1 MELKRNIHTINFTFH
16 FPHFTLNRREEYQVK
31 FSLKSITNNIVPVFL
46 LLVIVLIIIP
56 LPTWLLDFMLVLNI
70 SISLIILLMTMY
82 IKSPLEFSIFPSLLL
97 VTTIFRLSLN
107 ISSTRLILGNKGD
120 AGQVVYAF
128 GHFVT
133 GNNAVV
139 GFIVF
144 ILIAVVQFLVITKG
158 AERVAEVSAR
168 FTLDAMPG
176 KQMAIDADLNS
187 GLIDEATAKKRRADV
202 QRESDFFGA
211 MDGAS
216 KFVKGDAIFSI
227 VAAFVNLIGGAII
240 GLAVEG
246 MDFGSVLSTYS
257 IATVGDG
264 LVSQIPALLIST
276 SMGMIVTRNASEDNL
291 NADMRAQLT
300 SQPRVLCIAGGVMV
314 IAMVIP
320 GFPKLACLLCG
331 ALLIICGILLM
342 RSTPTEAELLAAQA
356 AEEQAM
362 EENKQALSE
371 MEYYK
376 DIDNVYKLLNV
387 EPIEMEFGYSLI
399 PLADE
404 ASGGTFIERVIIF
417 RKQFAL
423 DMGMVFPS
431 IRMRDNQHINP
442 NQYVI
447 KIKGEVVAQNEVLVD
462 HYLALDSGNV
472 TREVDG
478 IDTVEPAF
486 NIPAKWIAEEDKLA
500 ADMAGYTLIDPTSV
514 MITHLSEVIRQHA
527 YELLSRQDVKTML
540 DKLKETS
547 PATVEDI
554 VPSVVSVAYLQKVLS
569 MLLKEGVP
577 IRDLE
582 TILET
587 LSDYQHTLKD
597 IDITVEYVRQALKRT
612 ITRRFADAGQIR
624 VLTLDTETEN
634 KIVAGVKKSEQGSYL
649 ALDPVTIHKLINSL
663 NEQIERVKEVVPS
676 PIVLT
681 SPIVRVYFKKLVDQ
695 FIPNITVLSFN
706 EIDNTVQIQA
716 VGNVVIS

>member
-1 MELKRNIHTINFTFH
+1 MH
-16 FPHFTLNRREEYQVK
+16 FN
-31 FSLKSITNNIVPVFL
+31 LKSLTNNLVPVFL

-70 SISLIILLMTMY
+70 SVSLIILLMTMY

-107 ISSTRLILGNKGD
+107 ISSTRLILGNGGN

-133 GNNAVV
+133 GNNTVV

-144 ILIAVVQFLVITKG
+144 ILIAIVQFLVITKG

-187 GLIDEATAKKRRADV
+187 GLIDEATAKKRRSDV
-202 QRESDFFGA
+202 QREADFFGA

-240 GLAVEG
+240 GLAMNG
-246 MDFGSVLSTYS
+246 MDFSTVLSTYS

-264 LVSQIPALLIST
+264 LVSQIPSLLIST

-291 NADMRAQLT
+291 NTDMRRQLT
-300 SQPRVLCIAGGVMV
+300 SQPRVLCIAGGVMILAV
-314 IAMVIP
+314 VIP
-320 GFPKLACLLCG
+320 GFPKLACLMCG
-331 ALLIICGILLM
+331 SLLIACGILLM
-342 RSTPTEAELLAAQA
+342 RSVPVTEAEQAAK

-404 ASGGTFIERVIIF
+404 SAGGTLIERVVIF
-417 RKQFAL
+417 RKQFAI

-447 KIKGEVVAQNEVLVD
+447 KIKGEVVAQNEILVD

-472 TREVDG
+472 TKEIDG
-478 IDTVEPAF
+478 IDTIEPAF
-486 NIPAKWIAEEDKLA
+486 GIPAKWISEDKKLA

-514 MITHLSEVIRQHA
+514 MITHLSEVIKEHA

-540 DKLKETS
+540 EKLKETS
-547 PATVEDI
+547 AATVDDI
-554 VPSVVSVAYLQKVLS
+554 VPSIVSVAYLQKVLC

-587 LSDYQHTLKD
+587 LSDYQNTLKD

-649 ALDPVTIHKLINSL
+649 ALDPVTIQKLMNAL
-663 NEQIERVKEVVPS
+663 NEQIDRVKEVVPN
-676 PIVLT
+676 PIILT

-716 VGNVVIS
+716 VGNVAI

>member
-1 MELKRNIHTINFTFH
+1 MH
-16 FPHFTLNRREEYQVK
+16 FN
-31 FSLKSITNNIVPVFL
+31 LKSLTNNLIPVFL

-70 SISLIILLMTMY
+70 SVSLIILLMTMY

-107 ISSTRLILGNKGD
+107 ISSTRLILGNGGN

-133 GNNAVV
+133 GNNTVV

-144 ILIAVVQFLVITKG
+144 ILIAIVQFLVITKG

-187 GLIDEATAKKRRADV
+187 GLIDEATAKKRRSDV
-202 QRESDFFGA
+202 QREADFFGA

-240 GLAVEG
+240 GLAMNG
-246 MDFGSVLSTYS
+246 MDFSTVLSTYS

-264 LVSQIPALLIST
+264 LVSQIPSLLIST

-291 NADMRAQLT
+291 NTDMRRQLT
-300 SQPRVLCIAGGVMV
+300 SQPRVLCIAGGVM
-314 IAMVIP
+314 ILAMVIP
-320 GFPKLACLLCG
+320 GFPKLACLMCG
-331 ALLIICGILLM
+331 SLLIACGILLM
-342 RSTPTEAELLAAQA
+342 RSVPVTEAEQA
-356 AEEQAM
+356 ARTEEQAM

-404 ASGGTFIERVIIF
+404 SAGGTLIERVVIF
-417 RKQFAL
+417 RKQFAI

-447 KIKGEVVAQNEVLVD
+447 KIKGEVVAQNEILVD

-472 TREVDG
+472 TKEIDG
-478 IDTVEPAF
+478 IDTIEPAF
-486 NIPAKWIAEEDKLA
+486 GIPAKWIPEDKKLA

-514 MITHLSEVIRQHA
+514 MITHLSEVIKEHA

-540 DKLKETS
+540 EKLKETS
-547 PATVEDI
+547 AATVDDI
-554 VPSVVSVAYLQKVLS
+554 VPSIVSVAYLQKVLC

-587 LSDYQHTLKD
+587 LSDYQNTLKD

-649 ALDPVTIHKLINSL
+649 ALDPVTIQKLMNAL
-663 NEQIERVKEVVPS
+663 NEQIDRVKEVVPN
-676 PIVLT
+676 PIILT

-716 VGNVVIS
+716 VGNVAI

>member
-1 MELKRNIHTINFTFH
+1 MH
-16 FPHFTLNRREEYQVK
+16 FN
-31 FSLKSITNNIVPVFL
+31 LKSLTNNLIPVFL

-70 SISLIILLMTMY
+70 SVSLIILLMTMY

-107 ISSTRLILGNKGD
+107 ISSTRLILGNGGN

-133 GNNAVV
+133 GNNTVV

-144 ILIAVVQFLVITKG
+144 ILIAIVQFLVITKG

-187 GLIDEATAKKRRADV
+187 GLIDEATAKKRRSDV
-202 QRESDFFGA
+202 QREADFFGA

-240 GLAVEG
+240 GLAMNG
-246 MDFGSVLSTYS
+246 MDFSTVLSTYS

-264 LVSQIPALLIST
+264 LVSQIPSLLIST

-291 NADMRAQLT
+291 NTDMRRQLT
-300 SQPRVLCIAGGVMV
+300 SQPRVLCIAGGVM
-314 IAMVIP
+314 ILAMVIP
-320 GFPKLACLLCG
+320 GFPKLACLMCG
-331 ALLIICGILLM
+331 SLLIACGILLM
-342 RSTPTEAELLAAQA
+342 RSVPVTEAEQA
-356 AEEQAM
+356 SRAEEQAM

-404 ASGGTFIERVIIF
+404 SAGGTLIERVVIF
-417 RKQFAL
+417 RKQFAI

-447 KIKGEVVAQNEVLVD
+447 KIKGEVVAQNEILVD

-472 TREVDG
+472 TKEIDG
-478 IDTVEPAF
+478 IDTIEPAF
-486 NIPAKWIAEEDKLA
+486 GIPAKWIPEDKKLA

-514 MITHLSEVIRQHA
+514 MITHLSEVIKEHA

-540 DKLKETS
+540 EKLKETS
-547 PATVEDI
+547 AATVDDI
-554 VPSVVSVAYLQKVLS
+554 VPSIVSVAYLQKVLC

-587 LSDYQHTLKD
+587 LSDYQNTLKD

-649 ALDPVTIHKLINSL
+649 ALDPVTIQKLMNAL
-663 NEQIERVKEVVPS
+663 NEQIDRVKEVVPN
-676 PIVLT
+676 PIILT

-716 VGNVVIS
+716 VGNVAI

>member
-1 MELKRNIHTINFTFH
+1 MH
-16 FPHFTLNRREEYQVK
+16 FN
-31 FSLKSITNNIVPVFL
+31 LKSLTSNIIPVFL

-107 ISSTRLILGNKGD
+107 ISSTRLILGNGGD

-187 GLIDEATAKKRRADV
+187 GLIDEATAKKRRSDV
-202 QRESDFFGA
+202 QREADFFGA

-240 GLAVEG
+240 GLAMNG
-246 MDFGSVLSTYS
+246 MDFAAVLSTYS

-291 NADMRAQLT
+291 NTDMRRQMT
-300 SQPRVLCIAGGVMV
+300 SQPRVLCIAGGVM
-314 IAMVIP
+314 ILAMIIP

-331 ALLIICGILLM
+331 SLLTACGILLM
-342 RSTPTEAELLAAQA
+342 RSVPALEADQAAQ

-376 DIDNVYKLLNV
+376 DIDNVYKLLSV

-404 ASGGTFIERVIIF
+404 SAGGTLIERVVIF
-417 RKQFAL
+417 RKQFAI

-447 KIKGEVVAQNEVLVD
+447 KIKGEIVAQNEILVD

-472 TREVDG
+472 TKEIDG
-478 IDTVEPAF
+478 IDTIEPAF
-486 NIPAKWIAEEDKLA
+486 GIPAKWISEDKKLA

-514 MITHLSEVIRQHA
+514 MITHLSEVIKEHA

-540 DKLKETS
+540 EKLKETS
-547 PATVEDI
+547 AATVDDI
-554 VPSVVSVAYLQKVLS
+554 VPSIVSVAYLQKVLC

-587 LSDYQHTLKD
+587 LSDYQNTLKD

-649 ALDPVTIHKLINSL
+649 ALDPVTIQKLMNAL
-663 NEQIERVKEVVPS
+663 NEQIDRVKEVVPN
-676 PIVLT
+676 PIILT

-716 VGNVVIS
+716 VGNVAV

>member
-1 MELKRNIHTINFTFH
+1 MH
-16 FPHFTLNRREEYQVK
+16 FN
-31 FSLKSITNNIVPVFL
+31 LKSLTGNIVPVFL

-107 ISSTRLILGNKGD
+107 ISSTRLILKNGGD

-133 GNNAVV
+133 GNNTVV

-144 ILIAVVQFLVITKG
+144 ILIAIVQFLVITKG

-187 GLIDEATAKKRRADV
+187 GLIDEATAKKRRSDV
-202 QRESDFFGA
+202 QREADFFGA

-240 GLAVEG
+240 GLAMNG
-246 MDFGSVLSTYS
+246 MDFATVLSTYS

-264 LVSQIPALLIST
+264 LVSQIPSLLIST

-291 NADMRAQLT
+291 NTDMRRQMT
-300 SQPRVLCIAGGVMV
+300 SQPRVLCIAGGV
-314 IAMVIP
+314 IILAMVIP
-320 GFPKLACLLCG
+320 GFPKLACLMCG
-331 ALLIICGILLM
+331 SLLIACGILLM
-342 RSTPTEAELLAAQA
+342 RSVPALETDQAAQ

-404 ASGGTFIERVIIF
+404 SAGGTLIERVVIF
-417 RKQFAL
+417 RKQFAI

-447 KIKGEVVAQNEVLVD
+447 KIKGEVVAQNEILVD

-472 TREVDG
+472 TKEIDG
-478 IDTVEPAF
+478 IDTIEPAF
-486 NIPAKWIAEEDKLA
+486 GIPAKWIPEDKKLA

-514 MITHLSEVIRQHA
+514 MITHLSEVIKEHA

-540 DKLKETS
+540 EKLKETS
-547 PATVEDI
+547 AATVDDI
-554 VPSVVSVAYLQKVLS
+554 VPSIVSVAYLQKVLC

-587 LSDYQHTLKD
+587 LSDYQNTLKD

-649 ALDPVTIHKLINSL
+649 ALDPVTIQKLMNAL
-663 NEQIERVKEVVPS
+663 NEQIDRVKEVVPN
-676 PIVLT
+676 PIILT

-716 VGNVVIS
+716 VGNVAI

>member
-1 MELKRNIHTINFTFH
+1 MH
-16 FPHFTLNRREEYQVK
+16 FN
-31 FSLKSITNNIVPVFL
+31 LKSLTNNIIPVFL

-70 SISLIILLMTMY
+70 SVSLIILLMTMY

-107 ISSTRLILGNKGD
+107 ISSTRLILGNGGN

-133 GNNAVV
+133 GNNTVV

-144 ILIAVVQFLVITKG
+144 ILIAIVQFLVITKG

-187 GLIDEATAKKRRADV
+187 GLIDEATAKKRRSDV
-202 QRESDFFGA
+202 QREADFFGA

-240 GLAVEG
+240 GLAMNG
-246 MDFGSVLSTYS
+246 MDFSTVLSTYS

-264 LVSQIPALLIST
+264 LVSQIPSLLIST

-291 NADMRAQLT
+291 NTDMRRQLT
-300 SQPRVLCIAGGVMV
+300 SQPRVLCIAGGVM
-314 IAMVIP
+314 ILAMVIP
-320 GFPKLACLLCG
+320 GFPKLACLMCG
-331 ALLIICGILLM
+331 SLLIACGILLM
-342 RSTPTEAELLAAQA
+342 RSVPVTEAEQAAR

-404 ASGGTFIERVIIF
+404 SAGGTLIERVVIF
-417 RKQFAL
+417 RKQFAI

-447 KIKGEVVAQNEVLVD
+447 KIKGEVVAQNEILVD

-472 TREVDG
+472 TKEIDG
-478 IDTVEPAF
+478 IDTIEPAF
-486 NIPAKWIAEEDKLA
+486 GIPAKWISEDKKLA

-514 MITHLSEVIRQHA
+514 MITHLSEVIKEHA

-540 DKLKETS
+540 EKLKETS
-547 PATVEDI
+547 AATVDDI
-554 VPSVVSVAYLQKVLS
+554 VPSIVSVAYLQKVLC

-587 LSDYQHTLKD
+587 LSDYQNTLKD

-649 ALDPVTIHKLINSL
+649 ALDPVTIQKLMNAL
-663 NEQIERVKEVVPS
+663 NEQIDRVKEVVPN
-676 PIVLT
+676 PIILT

-716 VGNVVIS
+716 VGNVAI

>member
-1 MELKRNIHTINFTFH
+1 M
-16 FPHFTLNRREEYQVK
+16 K

-107 ISSTRLILGNKGD
+107 ISSTRLILGNKGN

-187 GLIDEATAKKRRADV
+187 GLIDEATAKKRRSDV
-202 QRESDFFGA
+202 QREADFFGA

-227 VAAFVNLIGGAII
+227 VAAFVNLIGGAVI

-291 NADMRAQLT
+291 NADMRQQLT

-320 GFPKLACLLCG
+320 GFPKLACLMCG
-331 ALLIICGILLM
+331 ILLITCGILLM
-342 RSTPTEAELLAAQA
+342 RSAPKEAEVLAAQA

-649 ALDPVTIHKLINSL
+649 ALDPVTIQKLMNSL
-663 NEQIERVKEVVPS
+663 NEQIERVREVVPN

>member
-187 GLIDEATAKKRRADV
+187 GLIDEATAKKRRSDV

-227 VAAFVNLIGGAII
+227 VAAFVNLIGGAVI

-291 NADMRAQLT
+291 NADMREQLT

-320 GFPKLACLLCG
+320 GFPKLACLMCG
-331 ALLIICGILLM
+331 ALLITCGILLM
-342 RSTPTEAELLAAQA
+342 RSAPKEAELLAAQA

-649 ALDPVTIHKLINSL
+649 ALDPVTIQKLINSL
-663 NEQIERVKEVVPS
+663 NEQIDRVKEVVPS

-716 VGNVVIS
+716 VGNVVI